1 VLHDLRYAIRG
12 FAAHPGFTLAAIASL
27 AIGIGAN
34 AALFSVTSASFIETA
49 S

>member
-12 FAAHPGFTLAAIASL
+12 FAAHPGFTLAAIVSL
-27 AIGIGAN
+27 AIGIGAT
-34 AALFSVTSASFIETA
+34 AALFSVTSAAFIETA